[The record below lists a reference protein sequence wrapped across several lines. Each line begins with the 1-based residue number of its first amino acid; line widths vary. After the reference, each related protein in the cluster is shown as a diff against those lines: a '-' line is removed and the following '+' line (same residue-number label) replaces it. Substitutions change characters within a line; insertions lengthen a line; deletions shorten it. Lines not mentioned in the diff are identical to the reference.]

1 LFPAFDAAKELANL
15 KQKGLVFEEDQRY
28 MSLVT
33 EDPVDEQKQAAEG
46 SLNYETSMQE
56 MLPA

>member
-1 LFPAFDAAKELANL
+1 
-15 KQKGLVFEEDQRY
+15 